1 MRQMVTRCLIIQAIM
16 MIAAA
21 PAKGRNHGRYQDN
34 AEIPNVYHCSDHS
47 AGEEGG
53 MILAESAGGVFVWN
67 NMYCY
72 LVPDT
77 TCDGRDCEAVQLCCT
92 DADHDGF
99 YEGCSFRNTSS
110 CSDGGDPVTAY
121 CKK

>member
-1 MRQMVTRCLIIQAIM
+1 MIQTIVI
-16 MIAAA
+16 IAAA
-21 PAKGRNHGRYQDN
+21 PAQGRSNGRYQDN
-34 AEIPNVYHCSDHS
+34 ADIPNVYHCCDHS

-53 MILAESAGGVFVWN
+53 MILAESTGGVFVWN

-77 TCDGRDCEAVQLCCT
+77 TCEGRECEAIPLCCT
-92 DADHDGF
+92 DVDSEGL
-99 YEGCSFRNTSS
+99 YERCSLRSGAS
-110 CSDGGDPVTAY
+110 CSEGGDSVTAY

>member
-1 MRQMVTRCLIIQAIM
+1 MWQIVARCLMIQAIM
-16 MIAAA
+16 LIAAA
-21 PAKGRNHGRYQDN
+21 PAKGRIHGRYQDN
-34 AEIPNVYHCSDHS
+34 GDIPNGYHSSDHN

-53 MILAESAGGVFVWN
+53 VILAESAGGVFLWN
-67 NMYCY
+67 SMYCY

-92 DADHDGF
+92 DGDSDGL
-99 YEGCSFRNTSS
+99 YERCSLRSGAS
-110 CSDGGDPVTAY
+110 CSDGGDSVAAY